1 MQAGSPSFLI
11 ALSGLLLASA
21 PLAAPSAQTA
31 PSAQAGPS
39 TQAAPPA
46 RVRGTPQPLPIDSGA
61 DALWQS
67 LQKLNTRASIMLID
81 AHPDDEDGGMLTRE
95 SRGEGARTALLSLN
109 RGEGGQNAMSG
120 DEWDRLG
127 LLRTQELLAASRYY
141 GLDDLYFTRVADFGF
156 SKTREEALALWGH
169 DRVLYDVVRAVR
181 LNRPLVLASVFVGGI
196 TDGHG
201 QHQVSGEMAQ
211 EAFKAA
217 GDPHVFPDQIRDGLL
232 PWSPLKVYARVPA
245 FSISPRGMYDYATD
259 RWAPVRFYDYVSGAW
274 SSSPPPVTLRIQ
286 EGDYDPLL
294 GAGFFQLARRGLA
307 QQKSQIPAIG
317 VPLGGPISVPYHR
330 YGSRVPAPAEEQSF
344 FDGIDITLPGIATL
358 APNPPAFLTAGLRQI
373 AAAVQ
378 QATASFS
385 PAHPELCA
393 PILARGMRQTGDLI
407 AAVRAS
413 ALPEQ
418 VKYNLLHELTV
429 KQSQFNTAL
438 LQALGIEFLAVV
450 TPPQNGRS
458 GGFYPGAQEPQD
470 TFTTA
475 VPGQTFS
482 VAAYLTNPSPLPVRI
497 DGVSLNAAAAAQTPA
512 QNWTISTQTPVSGEL
527 SANQRVAAAFQVSI
541 PANAPPTRP
550 YFHRDSIQQ
559 PYYDIDDPRYLNLPQ
574 APYPLQARA
583 VLQFQGVTLSLAQAV
598 QTVQHV
604 AGRGVVYQPL
614 VVAPAISLLPEGTA
628 GVIPIAKASA
638 TVTFL
643 LHSNVK
649 GPAAGTVHL
658 RLPAGWTSSP
668 DSVPFATEKDGQD
681 VEIAF
686 TVKTPGLTGSRYSV
700 SAVADCAG
708 AQYSTGYA
716 PAGYPGLRPT
726 NYYPSEPYAFT
737 GVDLSVAP
745 DLNVG
750 YIMGTGDSVPQAL
763 AGIGVP
769 VHLIGA
775 EEIARG
781 DLSRY
786 DVIVLGIRAYVA
798 RPELAGFNQR
808 LLDYV
813 HRGGVVVAQY
823 GLREF
828 DHNYGPYP
836 YSTSSD
842 PQKVVD
848 EHSAVSLLDPQ
859 NPVLRWPNR
868 IQPAD
873 FQGWVEERG
882 HGFLASWD
890 PRYQPLVEMHD
901 PDQDLQKGGLLYAR
915 YGRGTY
921 VYVALA
927 LYRQLQLG
935 VPGAYRIFANL
946 LSLPKA
952 PGLSR

>member
-1 MQAGSPSFLI
+1 MQAGSLSFLI
-11 ALSGLLLASA
+11 LLSGLLLAA
-21 PLAAPSAQTA
+21 PPLASPA
-31 PSAQAGPS
+31 
-39 TQAAPPA
+39 AAPPEPV
-46 RVRGTPQPLPIDSGA
+46 RVQDAPQPLSIDSGA

-67 LQKLNTRASIMLID
+67 LQKLDTRASILLID

-109 RGEGGQNAMSG
+109 RGEGGQNAMSD

-127 LLRTQELLAASRYY
+127 LLRTQELLAAGRYY

-217 GDPHVFPDQIRDGLL
+217 GDPRVFPDQIRDGLP

-245 FSISPRGMYDYATD
+245 FSISSRGMFDYATGH
-259 RWAPVRFYDYVSGAW
+259 WAPVRFYDYVAGVW
-274 SSSPPPVTLRIQ
+274 SAQVPSVTLRIQ

-294 GAGFFQLARRGLA
+294 GEGFFQLARQGLA

-317 VPLGGPISVPYHR
+317 APLSGPISVPYHR
-330 YGSRVPAPAEEQSF
+330 YGSLVPAPAEERSF
-344 FDGIDITLPGIATL
+344 FDGIDVTLAGIASL
-358 APNPPAFLTAGLRQI
+358 APNPPAFLTEGLRRI
-373 AAAVQ
+373 ADSVH
-378 QATASFS
+378 QATAAFS
-385 PAHPELCA
+385 PSHPELCA

-413 ALPEQ
+413 SLPEPAR
-418 VKYNLLHELTV
+418 YNLLHELTV

-438 LQALGIEFLAVV
+438 LQALGVKFLAVV
-450 TPPQNGRS
+450 TPPQAGHS
-458 GGFYPGAQEPQD
+458 FAIYPGAQEPQD

-497 DGVSLNAAAAAQTPA
+497 ESVALTAAAEVQAPA
-512 QNWTISTQTPVSGEL
+512 QHWTISTQSPVSGEL
-527 SANQRVAAAFQVSI
+527 SANQRVAAAFQVTV
-541 PANAPPTRP
+541 PADASPTRP

-574 APYPLQARA
+574 APFPLQAHAALRYR
-583 VLQFQGVTLSLAQAV
+583 GVALSLDQAV
-598 QTVQHV
+598 QTVQHI

-614 VVAPAISLLPEGTA
+614 VVAPAISLLPEGIS
-628 GVIPIAKASA
+628 GVIPIGKASA
-638 TVTFL
+638 TVTFR
-643 LHSNVK
+643 LHSNLQ
-649 GPAAGTVHL
+649 GPAAGTVRL
-658 RLPAGWTSSP
+658 RLPTGWTSSP
-668 DSVPFATEKDGQD
+668 ESVPFATEKAGQEE
-681 VEIAF
+681 EIAF
-686 TVKTPGLTGSRYSV
+686 AVQASGLQGKRYPV

-708 AQYSTGYA
+708 AQYFTGYA

-726 NYYPSEPYAFT
+726 NYYPSAPYVFT

-745 DLNVG
+745 HLNVG

-763 AGIGVP
+763 AGVGVA
-769 VHLIGA
+769 VHLIPA

-781 DLSRY
+781 DLGRY

-808 LLDYV
+808 LLEYV
-813 HRGGVVVAQY
+813 HRGGVLIAQY

-848 EHSAVSLLDPQ
+848 ENSAVSLLDPR
-859 NPVLRWPNR
+859 NPVLNWPNR

-901 PDQDLQKGGLLYAR
+901 PDQEPQKGGLLYAR

-952 PGLSR
+952 PNLSR